1 MNYWDKKLI
10 REQVDKKLKK
20 LSPLLS
26 PELPDRGW
34 IKLIREALGMSTTT
48 LAKKAGI
55 DQSRI
60 SRLENSEIEGN
71 LKLSSLDKIAEALDM
86 KFVYAFVPKS
96 SLEDMVQTQ
105 AKKIAK
111 QRMEKVSHTMKLED
125 QELSTGEKE
134 KVLNDLIQKILIE
147 QPKDFWDK

>member
-34 IKLIREALGMSTTT
+34 IKLIREALGMSTAT

-111 QRMEKVSHTMKLED
+111 QRMEKVSHTMKLEA
-125 QELSTGEKE
+125 QELSTDEKE